1 MSIIGD
7 FILRF
12 FVYLMIL
19 SFTTFVVSI
28 VYIWFKNN
36 YRKFSKSSLI
46 KSFKKILKII
56 FIPAFVT
63 YRIVDTDINIS
74 AYCNEEILK
83 LDETKEDCMRKIV
96 LETLV
101 KEDCRIIR
109 YLTEKIIRVLYSIK
123 L

>member
-56 FIPAFVT
+56 FVPAFIT

-83 LDETKEDCMRKIV
+83 LDETKEDCMKKIV
-96 LETLV
+96 LETLG
-101 KEDCRIIR
+101 KEDCKIVRFLTKQIIKML
-109 YLTEKIIRVLYSIK
+109 YGIKI
-123 L
+123 